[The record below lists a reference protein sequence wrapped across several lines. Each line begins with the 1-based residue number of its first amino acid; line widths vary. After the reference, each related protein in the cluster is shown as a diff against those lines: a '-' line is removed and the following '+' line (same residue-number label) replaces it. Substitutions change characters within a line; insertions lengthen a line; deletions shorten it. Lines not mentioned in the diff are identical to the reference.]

1 MVKWQSATALQ
12 VHMIDPSLQKQRD
25 FAKLA
30 RIPVKIEATAKEA
43 RLRLPKWLYVDL
55 PKAGE
60 SSEIGR
66 IKSMLREKNLYSV
79 CEEASCPN
87 LSECFS
93 KGAATF
99 MIMGDK
105 CTRRCSFCDVAH
117 GKPDALDVH
126 EPKNLA
132 ETVKAMQLKYV
143 VITSVDRD
151 DLRDGG
157 AGHFAECIQQV
168 RQENP
173 GIRVE
178 ILVPDFR
185 GKNKLPIAIDLL
197 AATPPDV
204 FNHNIET
211 VPRLYKAA
219 RAGSDYAWSLRLL
232 KEYKARMPHIPT
244 KSGLMLGLGETD
256 EEVVEVLKDLRA
268 HDVEMLTLG
277 QYLQPSAYHLK
288 VQRYVPPETF
298 KTLGDIAKDVGF
310 HKVASGPNVRSSYF
324 AEQQVDGDLG

>member
-1 MVKWQSATALQ
+1 MHSEIPA
-12 VHMIDPSLQKQRD
+12 KQRD
-25 FAKLA
+25 FDKLS
-30 RIPVKIEATAKEA
+30 RIPVKIEVTENKD
-43 RLRLPKWLYVDL
+43 RQRLPKWLYVDL
-55 PKAGE
+55 PKA
-60 SSEIGR
+60 SETQASEVMR
-66 IKSMLREKNLYSV
+66 IKNMLREKNLYSV

-87 LSECFS
+87 LAECFS

-117 GKPDALDVH
+117 GKPDALDQK
-126 EPKNLA
+126 EPLHLA
-132 ETVKAMQLKYV
+132 ETVKAMNLKYV

-157 AGHFAECIQQV
+157 AEHFANCIREV
-168 RQENP
+168 RSLNP
-173 GIRVE
+173 GIKIE

-185 GKNKLPIAIDLL
+185 GKSKLPIAIDLL
-197 AATPPDV
+197 ANTPPDV

-232 KEYKARMPHIPT
+232 KEYKERMPHIPT

-256 EEVVEVLKDLRA
+256 AEVVEVLKDLRA
-268 HDVEMLTLG
+268 HDVDMLTIG
-277 QYLQPSAYHLK
+277 QYLQPSNYHLK
-288 VQRYVPPETF
+288 VDRYVHPDTF
-298 KTLGDIAKDVGF
+298 KELAEIAKSLGF
-310 HKVASGPNVRSSYF
+310 KKVASGPNVRSSYF
-324 AEQQVDGDLG
+324 AEKQVETDLV